1 MTIKEFIEYLK
12 KYDGEGG
19 RMISVEDKEF
29 IMYQLEHIKKDLNG
43 LMDVSL
49 ADLKWN
55 ISRVS
60 DDIDELYENIDDLDE
75 VEDDNQRS

>member
-1 MTIKEFIEYLK
+1 
-12 KYDGEGG
+12 
-19 RMISVEDKEF
+19 MISIEDKEF

-75 VEDDNQRS
+75 AEDDNQRS

>member
-1 MTIKEFIEYLK
+1 
-12 KYDGEGG
+12 
-19 RMISVEDKEF
+19 MISIEDKEF

-55 ISRVS
+55 ISRVLV
-60 DDIDELYENIDDLDE
+60 DIDELYENIDDLDE
-75 VEDDNQRS
+75 VEE

>member
-1 MTIKEFIEYLK
+1 
-12 KYDGEGG
+12 
-19 RMISVEDKEF
+19 MISVEDKEF
-29 IMYQLEHIKKDLNG
+29 IMYQLEYIKKDLNG

-60 DDIDELYENIDDLDE
+60 DNIDELYENIDDLDE
-75 VEDDNQRS
+75 VEDICF